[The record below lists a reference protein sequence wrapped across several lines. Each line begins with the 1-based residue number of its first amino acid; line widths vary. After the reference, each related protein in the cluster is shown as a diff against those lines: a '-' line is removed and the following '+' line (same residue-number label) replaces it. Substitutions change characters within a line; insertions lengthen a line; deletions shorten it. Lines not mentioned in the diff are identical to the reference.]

1 MNALLTDALQIKN
14 VRLQHYG
21 DQLMENNK
29 NKVRAALIGVGAMG
43 KRYAEMIV
51 EGKVPGM
58 VLTAVVARR
67 PEAKE
72 WAMKLINKL
81 ENAEGIKPAVYGDT
95 EELFAA
101 PEGFDA
107 VIIVTPHKTH
117 PELAIRAFELGKHV
131 MCDKP
136 AGVTIGQAADMT
148 AASEKYNRIYGMM
161 FHQRRY
167 PKYIKIRD
175 IIDSGEI
182 GRLKRIMLVNSR
194 YYRTAHY
201 HASGSWRSSWS
212 GEGGGALINQGAHI
226 LDIWQWL
233 FGMPESIYAGIPF
246 GKYNDFNVD
255 DEAAI
260 YMRYPENLTA
270 VFMLTTG
277 EAVWEER
284 LEIVGSRGKLLLE
297 DDTLHIWRYSAD
309 SEEYI
314 KNEQVNSR
322 ENLHIDEEVTN
333 FEKIEEPYVEMLENF
348 AEAVLAGD
356 GKMLTAPGEEA
367 VNQLMLTNSA
377 YYSAWTGQRVQLP
390 VDAKIG
396 RAHV

>member
-1 MNALLTDALQIKN
+1 
-14 VRLQHYG
+14 
-21 DQLMENNK
+21 MENNK
-29 NKVRAALIGVGAMG
+29 NKVRAALIGVGVMG
-43 KRYAEMIV
+43 KKYAEMIV

-58 VLTAVVARR
+58 VLTAVVARK

-72 WAMKLINKL
+72 WAIKLTNKL
-81 ENAEGIKPAVYGDT
+81 GNEDGIKPSVYENT
-95 EELFAA
+95 EDLFAE

-117 PELAIRAFELGKHV
+117 SELAIRAFELGKHV

-136 AGVTIGQAADMT
+136 AGVTIGQAADMA
-148 AASEKYNRIYGMM
+148 AASKKYDKIYGVM

-167 PKYIKIRD
+167 PKYLKIKN

-182 GRLKRIMLVNSR
+182 GRLERIMLVNSR

-201 HASGSWRSSWS
+201 HASGGWRSSWN

-233 FGMPESIYAGIPF
+233 FGMPESIYADIPF

-260 YMRYPENLTA
+260 YMRYPKNLTA

-314 KNEQVNSR
+314 RNEPVNSR
-322 ENLHIDEEVTN
+322 ENLRIDEEAIS
-333 FEKIEEPYVEMLENF
+333 FEKAEEPYAEMLENF
-348 AEAVLAGD
+348 AEAVQAGD
-356 GKMLTAPGEEA
+356 EKMLTAPGEEA
-367 VNQLMLTNSA
+367 VNQLMLTNGA
-377 YYSAWTGQRVQLP
+377 YYSAWTGQRVKLP
-390 VDAKIG
+390 IDAEIYERELEKHCEIEK
-396 RAHV
+396 

>member
-1 MNALLTDALQIKN
+1 
-14 VRLQHYG
+14 
-21 DQLMENNK
+21 MEKNK
-29 NKVRAALIGVGAMG
+29 NKVRAALIGAGVMG
-43 KRYAEMIV
+43 KKYAEMIA

-58 VLTAVVARR
+58 LLTAVVARR
-67 PEAKE
+67 PEVKE
-72 WAMKLINKL
+72 WAEKLINKP
-81 ENAEGIKPAVYGDT
+81 EDAEGVKPAVYGDA
-95 EELFAA
+95 EELFAE
-101 PEGFDA
+101 PERFDA

-117 PELAIRAFELGKHV
+117 PELAVRAFALGKHV

-136 AGVTIGQAADMT
+136 AGVTIGQAAEMT
-148 AASEKYNRIYGMM
+148 AASKKYNKIYGVM

-167 PKYIKIRD
+167 PKYLKIKD
-175 IIDSGEI
+175 MIDSGEI
-182 GRLKRIMLVNSR
+182 GRLERIMLVNSR

-212 GEGGGALINQGAHI
+212 GEGGGALMNQGAHI

-233 FGMPESIYAGIPF
+233 FGMPESVYADIPF
-246 GKYNDFNVD
+246 GKYNDFKVD

-297 DDTLHIWRYSAD
+297 DDTLHIWRYSDD

-314 KNEQVNSR
+314 KNAQVNSR
-322 ENLHIDEEVTN
+322 EKLSIGEEVIN
-333 FEKIEEPYVEMLENF
+333 FEKAEEPYAEMLENF
-348 AEAVLAGD
+348 ADAVKAGD
-356 GKMLTAPGEEA
+356 EKILTAPGEEA

-377 YYSAWTGQRVQLP
+377 YYSAWTGQRVKLP
-390 VDAKIG
+390 VDAKAYG
-396 RAHV
+396 KELERHCEAENGLS